1 MLGRFAEVIISAGT
15 FAEVIISTGTFCR
28 GDYNLQVLGH
38 FAEVIISDG
47 TLCRDFNQSLLV
59 KKTLS

>member
-59 KKTLS
+59 KKSLS

>member
-15 FAEVIISTGTFCR
+15 FCG

-38 FAEVIISDG
+38 FAEVLISDG
-47 TLCRDFNQSLLV
+47 TLCRGFNQSLLV

>member
-38 FAEVIISDG
+38 FAEVIICDG

-59 KKTLS
+59 KKSLS

>member
-59 KKTLS
+59 KKSMS